1 MRHKRIYAKETRTR
15 RIDNPIQY
23 TISLDQW
30 SLLMGMP
37 LVWGALS
44 YIYLYVS
51 ITFYTILTMNTE
63 QNLSCLWWKSIAE
76 RKLRELR
83 GEITNSQQMAQW
95 KALQATKCT
104 GERTDNRQSEKLTS
118 IQFIQSRNDN
128 DIWCCVWKTNAD
140 VYFKSFIVIFNHQQI
155 IIFL

>member
-1 MRHKRIYAKETRTR
+1 MEVVDGNATGLRSFELHI
-15 RIDNPIQY
+15 
-23 TISLDQW
+23 
-30 SLLMGMP
+30 
-37 LVWGALS
+37 LVCKHYFLHNINW
-44 YIYLYVS
+44 
-51 ITFYTILTMNTE
+51 NTE

-76 RKLRELR
+76 RKWRELR

-118 IQFIQSRNDN
+118 VQFIQSRNDN
-128 DIWCCVWKTNAD
+128 DIWCVWKTNAV